1 MSLLGGGVA
10 SSITPALSA
19 AQTNQ
24 QQDAHTLV
32 RPSSNHEAEPA
43 AATTQPQAP
52 SLVETYEEQLH
63 VHSDDSMAPVS
74 LLSQHS
80 VSVCNLCYSPH
91 YE

>member
-19 AQTNQ
+19 VQTNQ

-43 AATTQPQAP
+43 ATTQPQAP
-52 SLVETYEEQLH
+52 SLIETCEEQLH